1 MRLIAVRIEGFRRFG
16 DTINVRLLESL
27 IAVVGQNEAGKT
39 SFLQALQELNNSD
52 PITDRDQTR
61 GIRGDTEIE
70 ATFAL
75 DEGDREELESV
86 PGGEDISRC
95 RVLKSQSGE
104 VSVQPDPKPDH
115 DLGPRNQTRFALWSF
130 SDSKAADKHLDG
142 NIIQEIKGVTSLLNS
157 DVDYL
162 GDDEIERMEGL
173 WNNLRNTVRN
183 MDADN
188 GEIESIE
195 NAITNLR
202 DIIDHEK
209 DSPPQQARTILRDRY
224 PKFLL
229 FDEDD
234 RGLNETYDLKEHARD
249 PPTPL
254 RNLADLANLDLR
266 NLRETAQRG
275 EVHRRDDL
283 LDDANDELKREFSN
297 AWNTSNVVP
306 DLGVDDTVLHINVR
320 PQSGGRRAPI
330 DQRSEGFRWFLALLA
345 FLNTKETTNDPILLV
360 DEAESHLSYDAQ
372 AELIEVLESQDIAQ
386 KIIYTTHSAGCLPS
400 DLGRGIR
407 PVIQMK
413 GERSDIKNG
422 FWKEGPGFE
431 PIMGAMGLG
440 PLAFSISRNA
450 LIAEGPSETILL
462 PTLFRQVTG
471 QSELGFQV
479 APGASNVGEDSLPEL
494 LSESGRSVILLDG
507 DESGEGRKQALIR
520 AGADSEKVRT
530 YGDFCDEP
538 LIFEDLLDPEA
549 YAEAVN
555 EELEVFQ
562 GTQGQLSPDDLP
574 DTNRIEAIEEWC
586 DDCGVSPPVK
596 SDICQRLVE
605 KASEG
610 VNVVDPASEDIL
622 RDVHNWA
629 RDHFVLMDD

>member
-1 MRLIAVRIEGFRRFG
+1 MRLIGVQIKGFRRFG
-16 DTINVRLLESL
+16 DTVNVRLLESL

-39 SFLQALQELNNSD
+39 SFLQALQELNSSD
-52 PITDRDQTR
+52 PIADRDRTR
-61 GIRGDTEIE
+61 GLSEPTEVE
-70 ATFAL
+70 ATFTL
-75 DEGDREELESV
+75 DEGDQEELGSV
-86 PGGEDISRC
+86 NGGEGISRC
-95 RVLKSQSGE
+95 SVLKSQSGDI
-104 VSVQPDPKPDH
+104 SVQLDPNPDH
-115 DLGPRNQTRFALWSF
+115 DLGPRNQTRFGLSSF
-130 SDSKAADKHLDG
+130 SDSEVAEKHLDG
-142 NIIQEIKGVTSLLNS
+142 NVIQEIKNIASLLNS
-157 DVDYL
+157 DADYL
-162 GDDEIERMEGL
+162 GDDEIERMEEFR
-173 WNNLRNTVRN
+173 NNLQNTVRN
-183 MDADN
+183 LDADE
-188 GEIESIE
+188 GEVESIK
-195 NAITNLR
+195 NAVASLR
-202 DIIDHEK
+202 SIIDHEK
-209 DSPPQQARTILRDRY
+209 NSPPEQARRILRDQY
-224 PKFLL
+224 PEFLL

-234 RGLNETYDLKEHARD
+234 RGLKETYDLKEHARN

-254 RNLADLANLDLR
+254 KNLADLANLDLR
-266 NLRETAQRG
+266 NLLETAQRG

-283 LDDANDELKREFSN
+283 LDDANKELKREFSN
-297 AWNTSNVVP
+297 AWNTSDVVP

-345 FLNTKETTNDPILLV
+345 FLNTKEAAENPILLV

-407 PVIQMK
+407 PVIQME

-462 PTLFRQVTG
+462 PTLIRQSTG
-471 QSELGFQV
+471 QSDLEFQV

-507 DESGEGRKQALIR
+507 DESGEERKQALIR

-549 YAEAVN
+549 YAEAIN

-562 GTQGQLSPDDLP
+562 GSQDQLTSGDIP

-586 DDCGVSPPVK
+586 EASGVSPPVK
-596 SDICQRLVE
+596 SNVCQRLVE
-605 KASEG
+605 KASDG
-610 VNVVDPASEDIL
+610 VTVIDSERKYIF
-622 RDVHNWA
+622 RDVHDWA
-629 RDHFVLMDD
+629 RDHFVLMND